1 MQFVFEATLGK
12 DPSLY
17 LLQILVRIFFIKNIY
32 FTNYTST
39 FHRSLW
45 YTFKKLASYSLS
57 FQYFWDDTTRLD
69 SICQHLV
76 YIYTYFSAKVK
87 YNINEVSYVCE
98 YITYQ
103 FKNVYTHPN
112 LTFGLLS
119 RCLPN
124 KI

>member
-1 MQFVFEATLGK
+1 MNALENVISK
-12 DPSLY
+12 Y
-17 LLQILVRIFFIKNIY
+17 LFR
-32 FTNYTST
+32 
-39 FHRSLW
+39 
-45 YTFKKLASYSLS
+45 KKRHVLS
-57 FQYFWDDTTRLD
+57 SRLD

-87 YNINEVSYVCE
+87 YDINEASYVCE
-98 YITYQ
+98 YITYR